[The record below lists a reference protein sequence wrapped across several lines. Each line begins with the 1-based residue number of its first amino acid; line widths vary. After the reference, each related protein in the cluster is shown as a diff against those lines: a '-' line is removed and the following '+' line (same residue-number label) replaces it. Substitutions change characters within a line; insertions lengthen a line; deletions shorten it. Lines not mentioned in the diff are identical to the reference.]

1 MNLEHVS
8 AGKSS
13 YSPPAI
19 RPKAVQLSIFPKIS
33 LRPAYHVSNEQIE
46 RTLRRISAAGLCGS
60 DKVRDYLRRQL
71 RHNCRPG
78 TIRSSATTIVL
89 FLEFFKQS
97 GGQHLSTI
105 GAEHISAFVEH
116 EQDRGMAPISVDGRL
131 KRLYAF
137 LNFLVEH
144 DVISAGVIKRKL
156 RIRVPEALPRA
167 IDPQDIQQLL
177 AIIKKSRDRALILT
191 LLRTGMRIGELLN
204 TRVEHLNLHEQLVY
218 IFEAQK
224 NRVGRV
230 VYLSADAVSALRKWL
245 KTRAH
250 QSKFIFYG
258 RGAGPLSYEAA
269 RAIFNRHIDKAGLAH
284 KGYTLHCLR
293 HTFAS
298 ELLNAGM
305 PLQCLQ
311 ELLGHKSIEMT
322 RRYARLTD
330 NTRREAYYR
339 AMTIIEAG
347 EINGHYRFDYQLP
360 QIPEAT

>member
-8 AGKSS
+8 AGKST
-13 YSPPAI
+13 YSPTAI
-19 RPKAVQLSIFPKIS
+19 QPKAIQLSIFPKIS

-46 RTLRRISAAGLCGS
+46 RTLRRISAEGLCGS
-60 DKVRDYLRRQL
+60 DMVRDYLCRQL
-71 RHNCRPG
+71 RHNCRPS
-78 TIRSSATTIVL
+78 TIRSSGTTIVL

-97 GGQHLSTI
+97 GGQQLAAA
-105 GAEHISAFVEH
+105 GPEHISAFVEH
-116 EQDRGMAPISVDGRL
+116 EQDRGMAPNSVDGRL
-131 KRLYAF
+131 KGLYAF

-144 DVISAGVIKRKL
+144 EVISADVIKRKL
-156 RIRVPEALPRA
+156 RIRVPQALPRA
-167 IDPQDIQQLL
+167 IDPEDIKQLL
-177 AIIKKSRDRALILT
+177 AAIEKPRDRALILT
-191 LLRTGMRIGELLN
+191 LLRTGMRIGELLS
-204 TRVEHLNLHEQLVY
+204 TRVKDINLREQLVQ
-218 IFEAQK
+218 IFEAHK

-230 VYLSADAVSALRKWL
+230 VYLSADAVGTLEKWL
-245 KTRAH
+245 KTRKY

-258 RGAGPLSYEAA
+258 YDVGPLCYQAA
-269 RAIFNRHIDKAGLAH
+269 RAMFKRYIDKTGLAH

-293 HTFAS
+293 HTYAS

-330 NTRREAYYR
+330 NTRRKAYYQ

-347 EINGHYRFDYQLP
+347 EINGHYRLDYQLP
-360 QIPEAT
+360 

>member
-8 AGKSS
+8 AGKSA
-13 YSPPAI
+13 YSPAAV
-19 RPKAVQLSIFPKIS
+19 RPKAIQLPIFPKIS
-33 LRPAYHVSNEQIE
+33 LRPAYHLSNEQIQ
-46 RTLRRISAAGLCGS
+46 RSLRRMSAAGLCGS
-60 DKVRDYLRRQL
+60 DKVHDYLRRQL

-97 GGQHLSTI
+97 GGQHLAAI
-105 GAEHISAFVEH
+105 GAGHISAFVEH
-116 EQDRGMAPISVDGRL
+116 EQDRGMAPVSVDSRL
-131 KRLYAF
+131 KGLYAF

-144 DVISAGVIKRKL
+144 EVISADVIKRKL

-167 IDPQDIQQLL
+167 IDPEDIKQLL
-177 AIIKKSRDRALILT
+177 AIIKKARDRALILA
-191 LLRTGMRIGELLN
+191 LLRTGMRIGELLS
-204 TRVEHLNLHEQLVY
+204 TRVKDLNLREQWVQ
-218 IFEAQK
+218 IFEAHK

-230 VYLSADAVSALRKWL
+230 VYLSADALGAMEKWL
-245 KTRAH
+245 KTRRY

-258 RGAGPLSYEAA
+258 YGAGALSYEAA
-269 RAIFNRHIDKAGLAH
+269 RAMFKSYIDKAHLAH

-293 HTFAS
+293 HTYAS

-311 ELLGHKSIEMT
+311 ELLGHESIEMT

-330 NTRREAYYR
+330 T
-339 AMTIIEAG
+339 TLLLPISQKDFIV
-347 EINGHYRFDYQLP
+347 EILL
-360 QIPEAT
+360 

>member
-8 AGKSS
+8 AGKSA
-13 YSPPAI
+13 YSPTAV
-19 RPKAVQLSIFPKIS
+19 RPKAIQLSIFPKIS
-33 LRPAYHVSNEQIE
+33 LRPAYHISNEQIE
-46 RTLRRISAAGLCGS
+46 RSLRRMSAAGLCGRN
-60 DKVRDYLRRQL
+60 VVHDYLRRQL
-71 RHNCRPG
+71 RHNCRPS

-97 GGQHLSTI
+97 GGQHLAAI

-116 EQDRGMAPISVDGRL
+116 EQDRGMAPVSVDGRL
-131 KRLYAF
+131 KGLYAF
-137 LNFLVEH
+137 LSFLVEH
-144 DVISAGVIKRKL
+144 GVISADVTKRKL

-167 IDPQDIQQLL
+167 IDPEDIKQLL
-177 AIIKKSRDRALILT
+177 AIIKKARDRALILT
-191 LLRTGMRIGELLN
+191 LLRTGMRIGELLS
-204 TRVEHLNLHEQLVY
+204 TRVKDLNLHEQWVQT
-218 IFEAQK
+218 FEAHK

-230 VYLSADAVSALRKWL
+230 VYLSADALGALKKWL
-245 KTRAH
+245 KTRAY

-258 RGAGPLSYEAA
+258 YGAGALSYEAA
-269 RAIFNRHIDKAGLAH
+269 RAMFKSYIDKAHLAH

-293 HTFAS
+293 HTYAS

-330 NTRREAYYR
+330 NTRRQAYYK
-339 AMTIIEAG
+339 AMAIIEAG
-347 EINGHYRFDYQLP
+347 EINGHYRLDYQLP
-360 QIPEAT
+360 

>member
-8 AGKSS
+8 AGKCVSS
-13 YSPPAI
+13 PTAVRARAI
-19 RPKAVQLSIFPKIS
+19 QLSIFPKIS

-46 RTLRRISAAGLCGS
+46 RSLRRMSAAGLCGT
-60 DKVRDYLRRQL
+60 DKVHDYFRRQL
-71 RHNCRPG
+71 RHNCRPS

-97 GGQHLSTI
+97 GGQHLAEIS
-105 GAEHISAFVEH
+105 AEHISAFVEH
-116 EQDRGMAPISVDGRL
+116 EQDRGMAPVSVDGRL
-131 KRLYAF
+131 KGLYAF

-144 DVISAGVIKRKL
+144 DVISADVVKRRL

-167 IDPQDIQQLL
+167 IDPEDIKQLL
-177 AIIKKSRDRALILT
+177 AIIKKARDRALILT
-191 LLRTGMRIGELLN
+191 LLRTGMRIGELLS
-204 TRVEHLNLHEQLVY
+204 TRVKDLNLREQWVQ
-218 IFEAQK
+218 IFEAHK

-230 VYLSADAVSALRKWL
+230 VYLSADALDALRKWL
-245 KTRAH
+245 KIRTY

-258 RGAGPLSYEAA
+258 YGAGPLSYEAA
-269 RAIFNRHIDKAGLAH
+269 RAMFKSYIDKAALAH

-293 HTFAS
+293 HTYAS

-330 NTRREAYYR
+330 NTRRQAYYK
-339 AMTIIEAG
+339 AMEIIEAG
-347 EINGHYRFDYQLP
+347 EINGHYRLDYQLP
-360 QIPEAT
+360 